1 MKKAAVINDLSG
13 FGKCSL
19 TAAIPVLSVMGIQCC
34 PVATAVLT
42 GQTEYSYFH
51 CRDLSDMM
59 DEYTD
64 AWSHNQV
71 NFDSI
76 YTGYITGIKQIESI
90 MHFIDTFRK
99 KDTFLLVDPVMGDD
113 GQVYDMF
120 TPELLEGMKKLSR
133 RANLITPNLMEAALL
148 TDSDVSD
155 IFSSES
161 QINPLEIAATLG
173 EKLRSL
179 AEVPQDVVIT
189 GIKHQKDATRFV
201 YNLAVTDSGIHTC
214 RSHFFQKRF
223 SGTGDLFSSVMCGG
237 KTNGLSTEAS
247 MELAKNFLYHSIA
260 DTMNEDTPGV
270 DGVNF
275 EKHLSELIVFNK

>member
-1 MKKAAVINDLSG
+1 MKKVAVINDLSG

-19 TAAIPVLSVMGIQCC
+19 TAAIPILSVMGVQCC

-42 GQTEYSYFH
+42 GQTGYSYFH
-51 CRDLSDMM
+51 CRDLTDMM
-59 DEYTD
+59 EQYTD

-71 NFDSI
+71 HFNSI
-76 YTGYITGIKQIESI
+76 YTGYVTGVEQIEYI

-99 KDTFLLVDPVMGDD
+99 EDTFLLVDPVMGDD
-113 GQVYDMF
+113 GRVYGMY

-133 RANLITPNLMEAALL
+133 KANLITPNLMEAALL

-155 IFSSES
+155 IFSEFKADVL
-161 QINPLEIAATLG
+161 LEKATRLG

-189 GIKHQKDATRFV
+189 GIKCKDDATPFI
-201 YNLAVTDSGIHTC
+201 YNLAVTESGIHTC
-214 RSHFFQKRF
+214 RSHFFQKSF
-223 SGTGDLFSSVMCGG
+223 SGTGDLFASVMCGG
-237 KTNGLSTEAS
+237 KTQGLSTQES

-260 DTMNEDTPGV
+260 DTMNEEIPGS

-275 EKHLSELIVFNK
+275 EKYLSELIIH